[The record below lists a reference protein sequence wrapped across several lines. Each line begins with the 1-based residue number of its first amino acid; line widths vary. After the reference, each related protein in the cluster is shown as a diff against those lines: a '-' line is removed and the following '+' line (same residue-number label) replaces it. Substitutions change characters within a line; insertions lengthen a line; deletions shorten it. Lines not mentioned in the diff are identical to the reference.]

1 MEKIKDIA
9 LAKRILDFLAKRIGA
24 EKIELYH
31 NSFSTSILLTAV
43 FKTKS
48 LMTDSDETLHFQID
62 SIFIKFKSSK
72 HFFDN
77 PDKCLLALVNQMF
90 EKAQTKDITTSFDDK
105 IVLYRYEC
113 PESILIEMDLND

>member
-31 NSFSTSILLTAV
+31 NSFSTSILLTTV

-48 LMTDSDETLHFQID
+48 LINPDERLHFQID

-90 EKAQTKDITTSFDDK
+90 EKAQTKNITTDFDDK